1 MAAIERSDLERVAE
15 LVHKRNKIDQKI
27 HSIVR
32 RAVVHGHLGEYIA
45 GGVFDL
51 AINDNASTPGVD
63 GVFLSGE
70 LAGATVNV
78 KWYGRREGILD
89 LTTANR
95 PQYYLVMTGPTG
107 VGARGGL
114 RPLVI
119 DAVYLFNASRLF
131 EQQRS
136 RGVKIG
142 VASSVP
148 KGLWEAAQVYPV
160 NRTGLDVL
168 PADGERLL
176 RLFASPEADGSSQG
190 G

>member
-1 MAAIERSDLERVAE
+1 MPAIEHGDLERVAQ
-15 LVHKRNKIDQKI
+15 LVRERNRIDRKI
-27 HSIVR
+27 HAIVR

-45 GGVFDL
+45 ATVFDL
-51 AINDNASTPGVD
+51 AINDSASAPGID

-78 KWYGRREGILD
+78 TWYGRREGVID
-89 LTTANR
+89 LTAANR

-107 VGARGGL
+107 LGVRGGL

-119 DAVYLFNASRLF
+119 DAVFLFDANRLF

-136 RGVKIG
+136 RGAKVAI
-142 VASSVP
+142 ASSVP
-148 KGLWEAAQVYPV
+148 KGLWDAAEVYPV

-168 PADGERLL
+168 APEAEHLL
-176 RLFASPEADGSSQG
+176 GLFASPEPSLP
-190 G
+190 

>member
-1 MAAIERSDLERVAE
+1 MAAIGQDDLERVAQ
-15 LVHKRNKIDQKI
+15 LVHERNEIDRRI
-27 HSIVR
+27 HAIVR

-63 GVFLSGE
+63 GVFMSGA

-89 LTTANR
+89 LSEVHT

-119 DAVYLFNASRLF
+119 DAVHLFNAKQLLD
-131 EQQRS
+131 QQRS
-136 RGVKIG
+136 RGAKIG

-148 KGLWEAAQVYPV
+148 KGLWDAAQVFPV
-160 NRTGLDVL
+160 NHTGLDIL
-168 PADGERLL
+168 SPEGERMLS
-176 RLFASPEADGSSQG
+176 LFASTDDENAERG
-190 G
+190 